1 MIREKISTLKN
12 KADTQNTL
20 AYTINKAAL
29 VASNRCQFGTNQE
42 FIEFLSKKFDK
53 ACKGKQENV
62 SFHEIL
68 SFHTS
73 DNITPEKAIEI
84 AKELYGDT
92 IGLNREHS
100 FAVHTDTDELHIH
113 FIWAPRDFNNKVYYQ
128 PNDYRVIEK
137 KLTEL
142 EIKHNLYQVENRK
155 ALMPDLETQPRKS
168 KKEQALEQRGV
179 KTIKQ
184 QFKEDIAVALEKGI
198 TTTGFFAHLHN
209 SGYQIIPNGKTAYSI
224 SKDGSTFKASQLN
237 VSYASL
243 VKQLNE
249 QHDFADL
256 LEHYKNKEKPK
267 EAEAFIATARKVDF
281 LTKSKYQTTLV
292 KHFSPILG
300 DDKVE
305 YFYKKSSNTKAF
317 DYYKD
322 PSKVSFNDLSNQSIR
337 AGLQRLTQDIKEPGA
352 LHCSGPEHAKKRMWL
367 EFKMMNLEA
376 KGFTLSGYEPSPADL
391 KELEQRKADYA
402 AIDKKWK
409 KSPEAPE
416 APIQPVPVIPE
427 PTPPEEPETP
437 QNVPQPQPEPPKR
450 RRRNRYCP

>member
-29 VASNRCQFGTNQE
+29 VTSNRCQFGTNQE

-179 KTIKQ
+179 KTFKQ

-267 EAEAFIATARKVDF
+267 DAEAFIATARKVDF

-352 LHCSGPEHAKKRMWL
+352 LHCSGPEHATKRMWL

-409 KSPEAPE
+409 KTPE

-437 QNVPQPQPEPPKR
+437 QNVPQPQPEPSKR
-450 RRRNRYCP
+450 RRRSIYCP

>member
-29 VASNRCQFGTNQE
+29 VTSNRCQFGTNQE

-73 DNITPEKAIEI
+73 DSITPEKAIEI

-209 SGYQIIPNGKTAYSI
+209 SGYQIIPNGKTAYTI

-427 PTPPEEPETP
+427 PTPPEEPEPP
-437 QNVPQPQPEPPKR
+437 QSVPQPQPEPPKR
-450 RRRNRYCP
+450 RRRNMYCP

>member
-29 VASNRCQFGTNQE
+29 VTSNRCQFGTNQE

-73 DNITPEKAIEI
+73 DSITPEKAIEI

-391 KELEQRKADYA
+391 KELEKRKADYA

-409 KSPEAPE
+409 KSPD

-450 RRRNRYCP
+450 RRRNMYCP

>member
-305 YFYKKSSNTKAF
+305 YFGGCRS
-317 DYYKD
+317 
-322 PSKVSFNDLSNQSIR
+322 
-337 AGLQRLTQDIKEPGA
+337 
-352 LHCSGPEHAKKRMWL
+352 
-367 EFKMMNLEA
+367 
-376 KGFTLSGYEPSPADL
+376 
-391 KELEQRKADYA
+391 
-402 AIDKKWK
+402 
-409 KSPEAPE
+409 
-416 APIQPVPVIPE
+416 
-427 PTPPEEPETP
+427 
-437 QNVPQPQPEPPKR
+437 
-450 RRRNRYCP
+450 

>member
-29 VASNRCQFGTNQE
+29 VTSNRCQFGTNQE

-73 DNITPEKAIEI
+73 DSITPEKAIEI

-184 QFKEDIAVALEKGI
+184 QFKDDIAVALEKGI

-209 SGYQIIPNGKTAYSI
+209 SGYQIIPNGKTAYTI

-376 KGFTLSGYEPSPADL
+376 KGFTLS
-391 KELEQRKADYA
+391 
-402 AIDKKWK
+402 
-409 KSPEAPE
+409 
-416 APIQPVPVIPE
+416 
-427 PTPPEEPETP
+427 
-437 QNVPQPQPEPPKR
+437 
-450 RRRNRYCP
+450 

>member
-179 KTIKQ
+179 KTFKQ

-209 SGYQIIPNGKTAYSI
+209 SGYQISPNGKTAYSI

-267 EAEAFIATARKVDF
+267 DAEAFIATARKVDF

-409 KSPEAPE
+409 KTPE

-437 QNVPQPQPEPPKR
+437 QNVPQPQPEPSKR
-450 RRRNRYCP
+450 RRRSIYCP

>member
-12 KADTQNTL
+12 KADMQNTL
-20 AYTINKAAL
+20 AYTINKAEL
-29 VASNRCQFGTNQE
+29 VESNRCPIGTNQD
-42 FIEFLSKKFDK
+42 FIEFLAKKFDK
-53 ACKGKQENV
+53 ACKGKQENF

-73 DNITPEKAIEI
+73 DNITPERAIEI

-113 FIWAPRDFNNKVYYQ
+113 FIWAPRDFHNKVYYQ
-128 PNDYRVIEK
+128 PNDYRIIEK

-155 ALMPDLETQPRKS
+155 ALIPDLETQPRKS
-168 KKEQALEQRGV
+168 KKEQALEQRGI
-179 KTIKQ
+179 KTIKK

-209 SGYQIIPNGKTAYSI
+209 SGYEIIPNGKAAYSI
-224 SKDGSTFKASQLN
+224 SKNGNTFKASQLG

-249 QHDFADL
+249 QHGFADL
-256 LEHYKNKEKPK
+256 LEHYKNKENPK
-267 EAEAFIATARKVDF
+267 EVEAFLVTSRNVEF
-281 LTKSKYQTTLV
+281 LTKGKYQTTLA
-292 KHFSPILG
+292 KHFSPILENE
-300 DDKVE
+300 KVE
-305 YFYKKSSNTKAF
+305 YYFRNSSKKKAF
-317 DYYKD
+317 EYHKE

-337 AGLQRLTQDIKEPGA
+337 AGIQRLTQDMKEPGP
-352 LHCSGPEHAKKRMWL
+352 LFCSGPEHAKKRMWL
-367 EFKMMNLEA
+367 EFKIMNLEA

-391 KELEQRKADYA
+391 RELEQRKADYA

-409 KSPEAPE
+409 KAPE

-427 PTPPEEPETP
+427 PTPPEEPELP

-450 RRRNRYCP
+450 RRRSIYCP